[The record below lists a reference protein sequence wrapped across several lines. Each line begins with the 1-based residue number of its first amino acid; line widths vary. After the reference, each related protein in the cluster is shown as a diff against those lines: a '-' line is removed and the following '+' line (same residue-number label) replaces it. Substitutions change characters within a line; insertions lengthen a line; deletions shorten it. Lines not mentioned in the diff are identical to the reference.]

1 MLRGAKPP
9 IGILISGIHQ
19 LMLTLEKVSPMMKDR
34 EEDLK
39 FVKKVVQ
46 SNDFQS
52 LMHIHSVIKYGS
64 IHTDEPVTKNSV
76 AMSHIVSK
84 QVLAKM

>member
-1 MLRGAKPP
+1 M
-9 IGILISGIHQ
+9 IISGIQQ
-19 LMLTLEKVSPMMKDR
+19 LLVTLEKVSLMMKDR

-52 LMHIHSVIKYGS
+52 LMHVHNVIKYGGV
-64 IHTDEPVTKNSV
+64 HTDEPVTKNSV

-84 QVLAKM
+84 QVLDKL

>member
-1 MLRGAKPP
+1 
-9 IGILISGIHQ
+9 
-19 LMLTLEKVSPMMKDR
+19 MLTLEKVTPMMKDR

-52 LMHIHSVIKYGS
+52 LMHIHNVIKYGS
-64 IHTDEPVTKNSV
+64 VHTDEPVTKNAV

-84 QVLAKM
+84 QALAKAQP